1 MLRNHPTQRTCVAV
15 PQLCW
20 FCAQWVDDYSSGYS
34 LGQMVHSSAIHNSL
48 ELISWLRDE
57 TILEVLERNNRC
69 VMCQSCVA
77 AYASLMNHC
86 DERYIQMQ
94 DAYREEQIE
103 EDADHDT
110 MLTEGLSRKLH
121 YGCWLSGRPDIGIR
135 QRIRG
140 QSFTALFKA
149 GLRFEGSVT
158 LDAEGLRR
166 LQSTLCEDSDLREDH
181 DACVE
186 FTQHSG
192 HVYRTKDP
200 ALLARIACMKAEVF
214 DVTLL

>member
-20 FCAQWVDDYSSGYS
+20 FCAQWVDDYRSGYS

-121 YGCWLSGRPDIGIR
+121 YGGGSQVGRI
-135 QRIRG
+135 
-140 QSFTALFKA
+140 
-149 GLRFEGSVT
+149 
-158 LDAEGLRR
+158 
-166 LQSTLCEDSDLREDH
+166 
-181 DACVE
+181 
-186 FTQHSG
+186 
-192 HVYRTKDP
+192 
-200 ALLARIACMKAEVF
+200 
-214 DVTLL
+214 